1 MRDVQSPP
9 GGRKEDALE
18 LKEGLVTSSGW
29 EGKVMGSEAEGLGW
43 ASTT

>member
-1 MRDVQSPP
+1 MRDVPGPP

-18 LKEGLVTSSGW
+18 LKEDLVTSSRW

>member
-18 LKEGLVTSSGW
+18 LKEGSVTGSRW
-29 EGKVMGSEAEGLGW
+29 EGKVIGSEAEGLGW